1 MENPR
6 PGEVRG
12 STEQE
17 NNEGPQRITSSNA
30 EIARQRAELDRIE
43 AAEGAAQ
50 ERVRAEF
57 AAIIEGHYLA
67 LHARSEDALD
77 EFLSV
82 IDDPSTD
89 RELGLDEDGNREF
102 ETAAN
107 RLVNDAM
114 SEGRYWLSDV
124 ESCGVLVFLTSAPE
138 ALPIV
143 NKAHLD
149 GSGNVRLIRGCW
161 PWMPDFSDR
170 LHAAGLD
177 REDFAPLCGP
187 LKPTAEAFVE
197 LTDSDSWVIAETED
211 VEQIVAVDDPLAV
224 LDLRKRNEPRNARV
238 WLENLLVA
246 VGQVTKITAASGVGK
261 TLLLAYLALCWSL
274 GRSGLDVENG
284 ENGEHGE
291 PRALARPL
299 RVLYI
304 DGEVGEDWWFEYLDK
319 MDAPFELPNLL
330 VKSFPDWPP
339 LTTDAG
345 ARLFWGLVE
354 HHSPDVV
361 ILDTL
366 SSFIDGDENDSSTWI
381 AFDNRITLPLKA
393 NGITALFADH
403 TGKIAELGARGSSAK
418 KSKIDVEWSVEASPK
433 GSNGLLLRNL
443 KARTGK
449 LPDMVRLIRKDDP
462 LTHARSGSE
471 SGSTSP
477 LRSVSQSGEPVDPKV
492 AEVVRVLDKLN
503 IDPKSGRPT
512 IAKRLRSEGVTA
524 SDEAI
529 RAAIEHRRQRA
540 DKS

>member
-1 MENPR
+1 
-6 PGEVRG
+6 
-12 STEQE
+12 
-17 NNEGPQRITSSNA
+17 
-30 EIARQRAELDRIE
+30 
-43 AAEGAAQ
+43 
-50 ERVRAEF
+50 
-57 AAIIEGHYLA
+57 
-67 LHARSEDALD
+67 
-77 EFLSV
+77 
-82 IDDPSTD
+82 
-89 RELGLDEDGNREF
+89 
-102 ETAAN
+102 
-107 RLVNDAM
+107 M
-114 SEGRYWLSDV
+114 SEGRLWLSDV
-124 ESCGVLVFLTSAPE
+124 ESCGLIAFSTLTQETAPLVSPLHLAKHRDIKQISGCSPE
-138 ALPIV
+138 
-143 NKAHLD
+143 
-149 GSGNVRLIRGCW
+149 
-161 PWMPDFSDR
+161 MPDFSDR

-177 REDFAPLCGP
+177 REDFAPICGP
-187 LKPTAEAFVE
+187 LELTAEAFVE
-197 LTDSDSWVIAETED
+197 LTDSESWVKAETED
-211 VEQIVAVDDPLAV
+211 VEQIVAVDDPLAI
-224 LDLRKRNEPRNARV
+224 LDLRKRHEPRKARI

-246 VGQVTKITAASGVGK
+246 VGQITKITAASGVGK

-274 GRSGLDVENG
+274 GRSGLDVEN
-284 ENGEHGE
+284 GE

-339 LTTDAG
+339 LTTDSG

-354 HHSPDVV
+354 HHNPDVV

-418 KSKIDVEWSVEASPK
+418 KSKIDVEWSAEASPK

-462 LTHARSGSE
+462 LTHARSGA
-471 SGSTSP
+471 GSTDP
-477 LRSVSQSGEPVDPKV
+477 LQSVSQSGEPVDPKV

-503 IDPKSGRPT
+503 IEQKTGFPT
-512 IAKRLRSEGVTA
+512 VSKRLRSEGAVSA
-524 SDEAI
+524 RDDVI
-529 RAAIEHRRQRA
+529 RAAIMHRRER
-540 DKS
+540 DES